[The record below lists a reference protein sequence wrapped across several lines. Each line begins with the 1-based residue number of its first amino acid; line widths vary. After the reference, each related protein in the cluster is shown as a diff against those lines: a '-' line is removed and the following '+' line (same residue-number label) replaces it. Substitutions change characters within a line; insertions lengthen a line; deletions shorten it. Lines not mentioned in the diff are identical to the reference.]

1 MQIGS
6 LEQTRAHIA
15 DAVVRHAL
23 DGTRHVV
30 VRCAVAALRR
40 MIVEDVIVR
49 LATKCIILSPN
60 AAVQARWL
68 DRQGGVHGVEEA
80 ARRVWGEH
88 TTQFVSPLPLSNAPV
103 LTLTWQ
109 QPATPASPETMA
121 AEADR
126 ILRHFVKHS
135 YACIVVDGDMP
146 DTPLWAAVVDGLRQ
160 RSNAFVLQLDD
171 GDPDPAD
178 LHAHGMLHATRDKRF
193 GPDIPVLGV
202 PLPVAV
208 RSRLVHPVRHLA
220 WIADETI
227 TGISDVLAAE
237 LDERGDKL
245 RAVVAHALDI
255 TEASMAG
262 DTPPRVLALLATL
275 SADARTEMLHP
286 VIATGATLLCADS
299 RVIPLLSEA
308 QTLVRQRGWNV
319 RLTTVP
325 HGAWTE
331 IDGSGGEWNS
341 RTYMSLLSWL
351 LVRGATRCLIA
362 DPVLLAR
369 GWEALTP
376 TTIVDCGRDALLT
389 LHQGDGVHPLDE
401 SALSSAVNHWSVI
414 ATSEDGTDIPRAA
427 ARLSARFTPADDDVL
442 EAGLRD
448 LDRLAADT
456 TAGSPPGIDAI
467 EQHNQRMRARIAL
480 RDRCAAVWRAVPVT
494 RGRIAPSLVLAAPLV
509 RALAH
514 VPFATADHLLTRDLD
529 TWAERRGTQR
539 FRYVLWGVLAS
550 GTAMAAVLLLPLIE
564 GGIAAIACMGIWMVL
579 VAWHGLSIRGMRP
592 RTAEADGGAV
602 ALRLAE
608 AVRRSLMETG
618 ILHQHPPS
626 TVEAVTDA
634 DGAVRIHL
642 DAPWDARTFID
653 ALTGALPAA
662 DPRPD
667 AQVTLYT
674 IDHHGAPLRTLRDDK
689 TRARLRVPALT
700 LPIPD
705 AFATDPA
712 FRTVYL
718 DTLRHAFGAAEL
730 HDDIPPETPQTDG
743 HAADGPHAPKEL
755 PPPEQRWIWV

>member
-30 VRCAVAALRR
+30 VQCAAAALRR

-49 LATKCIILSPN
+49 LAAKCIILSPN

-68 DRQGGVHGVEEA
+68 DRQGSVHGVEEA

-109 QPATPASPETMA
+109 QAAAPPSPETVA

-135 YACIVVDGDMP
+135 YTCIVVDGVMP
-146 DTPLWAAVVDGLRQ
+146 DTPLWTAVVEGLRQ
-160 RSNAFVLQLDD
+160 RVNAFVLQLDD

-178 LHAHGMLHATRDKRF
+178 LHAHGLLHGARNKSF
-193 GPDIPVLGV
+193 GSDIPVYGV

-208 RSRLVHPVRHLA
+208 RSRLVLPVRHLA

-227 TGISDVLAAE
+227 TGIADVLAAE
-237 LDERGDKL
+237 HDERGEKL
-245 RAVVAHALDI
+245 RAVVAHDLDI
-255 TEASMAG
+255 TDESMAG
-262 DTPPRVLALLATL
+262 TTPPRVLALLAAL

-286 VIATGATLLCADS
+286 LIATGATLLCADS

-308 QTLVRQRGWNV
+308 QALVRQRGWNV

-325 HGAWTE
+325 HGTWTE

-341 RTYMSLLSWL
+341 RTYMHLTSWL

-362 DPVLLAR
+362 DPLLLAR

-376 TTIVDCGRDALLT
+376 TTVVDCARGALLT

-401 SALSSAVNHWSVI
+401 NALSSAVNHWSVV
-414 ATSEDGTDIPRAA
+414 ATSETDTDIPRAA
-427 ARLSARFTPADDDVL
+427 ARLAARFTPADDDVL

-448 LDRLAADT
+448 LDRCAAGAS
-456 TAGSPPGIDAI
+456 AGTPPGIDAI
-467 EQHNQRMRARIAL
+467 EQHNRRMLARMAL
-480 RDRCAAVWRAVPVT
+480 RDRCAAVWRAVPAS
-494 RGRIAPSLVLAAPLV
+494 RGRILPSLVLAAPLV
-509 RALAH
+509 RALTH
-514 VPFATADHLLTRDLD
+514 VPFATADGALARDLD

-550 GTAMAAVLLLPLIE
+550 GTAMAAVLLLPLVE
-564 GGIAAIACMGIWMVL
+564 GGVAAAACMVLWMVL

-592 RTAEADGGAV
+592 RTAEADGAAV

-608 AVRRSLMETG
+608 TVRRTMMETG
-618 ILHQHPPS
+618 ILHQQPPS

-634 DGAVRIHL
+634 DGALRIHL
-642 DAPWDARTFID
+642 DAQWDARTFINALAD
-653 ALTGALPAA
+653 ALPTAA
-662 DPRPD
+662 PRAE
-667 AQVTLYT
+667 AQVTLFT
-674 IDHHGAPLRTLRDDK
+674 LDHLGIPLRTLRDDEV
-689 TRARLRVPALT
+689 RARLRVPALT
-700 LPIPD
+700 LPVPQ
-705 AFATDPA
+705 AFAEDPA

-718 DTLRHAFGAAEL
+718 DALRHAFGAADL
-730 HDDIPPETPQTDG
+730 HDDIPPKTSQTER
-743 HAADGPHAPKEL
+743 HTVSLLPAPPEL
-755 PPPEQRWIWV
+755 PPPERRWIWV